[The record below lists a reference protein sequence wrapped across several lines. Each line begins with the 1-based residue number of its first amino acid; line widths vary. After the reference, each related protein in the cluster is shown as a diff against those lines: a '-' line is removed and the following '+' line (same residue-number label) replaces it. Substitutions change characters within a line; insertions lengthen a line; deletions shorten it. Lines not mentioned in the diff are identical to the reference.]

1 MYSFRK
7 DFEDRREEAVKE
19 IAGYKE
25 LIAFFERSS
34 NFSQYAQIPSEF
46 IGQYDVELT
55 VTDKVGERL
64 KANWKG
70 TYENGEVI
78 SKTEDFSLECEFEEL
93 TKIII
98 YILRKDNI
106 DFKVGKSYIR
116 ADESTV
122 FVVKF
127 KV

>member
-7 DFEDRREEAVKE
+7 DFDDRREEAVKE
-19 IAGYKE
+19 IPGYKE
-25 LIAFFERSS
+25 LTAFFERSS
-34 NFSQYAQIPSEF
+34 NFSQYAQTPSEF

-55 VTDKVGERL
+55 LTDKVGERL

-70 TYENGEVI
+70 RYENGEVI
-78 SKTEDFSLECEFEEL
+78 SKTEDFSLECKFEEF

-106 DFKVGKSYIR
+106 DFEVKKNSMT
-116 ADESTV
+116 ADEST
-122 FVVKF
+122 FIVKF